1 MRIILSY
8 FALAFLVFTLVLYPS
23 AGLGQVQSYH
33 KNFHLEWGEMNR
45 FRGDVEQLFDIEQN
59 SFSALVNRT
68 PAINFFG
75 SKTKHL
81 KIKNI
86 TNLNPTLQG
95 KIELLGN
102 DKPVSLQGVLDI
114 GNQMIAFSKQTR
126 LFNRTNDLYYHT
138 FNHFNLDESI
148 DGKLLGSYDRHN
160 RYSNEFAMDFT
171 LSLNQKKGA
180 AFYVIPSA
188 QHDYPSVGYLIF
200 DETKGLFREGLAL
213 LPYKANEFEV
223 YDEHLTNTGDYYI
236 IGKHYYPYLSSKE
249 KREFD
254 QLELYKVLGNEAQK
268 IKINQPEIR
277 LRDIQVTS
285 DHEGNLFCTGFY
297 TGTVSTQ
304 ITGVYFFKLSKDSKE
319 VEDFT
324 TSQITVD
331 FLSTD
336 EPDVADKFL
345 LGRRFVDG
353 RNDFGNFSFLDFKQT
368 EDGGYVAITENAEL
382 ELRIKGSGE
391 SGNLNDRYDLYYY
404 YNDLLAYKLDSTGTV
419 EWVNRVPKYQQSIN
433 DNAIHLSAS
442 NIIANNKLYLL
453 FNDHRKNYD
462 DSQHFKN
469 ISFPKMSATSNK
481 NNVIAVTEI
490 DLKTGNSIRKSLPGR
505 NELSTLFIPG
515 LSRENIKD
523 NSLLLYSNQGNK
535 HRFGKLSFQ

>member
-8 FALAFLVFTLVLYPS
+8 FALAFLVFTLVLHPS

-33 KNFHLEWGEMNR
+33 KNFSLEWGEMNR

-95 KIELLGN
+95 KIELLGD
-102 DKPVSLQGVLDI
+102 DKPVGLQGVLDI

-138 FNHFNLDESI
+138 FNHFNLDEII

-160 RYSNEFAMDFT
+160 LYSNEFAMDFT
-171 LSLNQKKGA
+171 LSLDQKKGA

-223 YDEHLTNTGDYYI
+223 YDEHLTNTGDYYV

-404 YNDLLAYKLDSTGTV
+404 YNDLLAYKLDSTGKV